1 MKKLILLLSLNLII
15 GFCHAQ
21 TLISGI
27 IKDNKSNSL
36 PGVSVSIKNSY
47 DGTSSN
53 STGKFS
59 FKSFEKGEQWLVY
72 SAIGFGL
79 DSTKLVLDGTAIQL
93 LLTLKEKLNELNA
106 VVISAG
112 TFEASDTKKG
122 VVLNSLDVATTA
134 GAEADVFAA
143 LQTLPGTQPAASENG
158 LFVRG
163 GAASET
169 NTYFDGMLIK
179 NPFNTQVPDQA
190 SRGRF
195 SPFLFKGTTFSAGG
209 YSAVYGQALSSAL
222 ILESKDL
229 PAKTVSDI
237 SLMTVGAGFNQDIR
251 FKNSALSIG
260 GNYINLKPALSVF
273 KQQTDWV
280 NEPTSAG
287 GTIQYKLKTSNT
299 GIFKSYVEYSK
310 SDLSLNTNNLDSQT
324 KNPFSNG
331 NLNFYSNLSYQDYIG
346 SNWKIN
352 TAFSASNNQDNGLIN
367 INQYGKRD
375 RLVQAKATVTRYI
388 GTLSTIK
395 IGTDWLN
402 SNREESWDGLKRDYH
417 DNLNSAYAEADIF
430 LSQNL
435 VARVGLRGE
444 YSSYLGAANI
454 APRLSLAYKTGKF
467 SQLSF
472 AYGEFFQNPE
482 DQYLVQSKQLNFQK
496 ATHYLANFQKI
507 GSGQTF
513 RVEAYYKKYADLVK
527 TNPTLNNNGFGY
539 AKGVDL
545 FWRDKKTFKG
555 VDYWVSYSYLDT
567 KRDFQNYPTLA
578 TPHFGAK
585 HSLNIVYKQFFSKLK
600 SYVGATYS
608 VASGRPFNNPNALE
622 FMNERTKTF
631 QNLSV
636 NVSYLTRFFG
646 NYTVLYTSVSN
657 LPGFKNV
664 FGYHYSQN
672 GNNRQA
678 IEPAA
683 LRNVFVGL
691 FISIGDDT
699 YKN

>member
-1 MKKLILLLSLNLII
+1 MKKLIFILTLNLII
-15 GFCHAQ
+15 TVSFAQ
-21 TLISGI
+21 TLISGKVTDAKGNPI
-27 IKDNKSNSL
+27 I
-36 PGVSVSIKNSY
+36 GASITLKNSY
-47 DGTSSN
+47 DGSSSDSLGN
-53 STGKFS
+53 FN
-59 FKSFEKGEQWLVY
+59 FKSFEKGTQTLQF
-72 SAIGFGL
+72 SAIGFGT
-79 DSTKLVLDGTAIQL
+79 DSSIVVLEGKAIQL
-93 LLTLKEKLNELNA
+93 TIKLKEVLNELNI

-134 GAEADVFAA
+134 GAEADIFAA
-143 LQTLPGTQPAASENG
+143 LQTLPGTQPAGSENG

-179 NPFNTQVPDQA
+179 NPFNTQIPDQA

-251 FKNSALSIG
+251 FKNSSLSIG

-287 GTIQYKLKTSNT
+287 GTIQYKWKTSNT
-299 GIFKSYVEYSK
+299 GMFKSYVEYSK
-310 SDLSLNTNNLDSQT
+310 SDLSLNTINLDSQT

-331 NLNFYSNLSYQDYIG
+331 NHNFYSNLSYQDYVG

-367 INQYGKRD
+367 INQYGRTD
-375 RLVQAKATVTRYI
+375 RLVQAKTTATRYI

-402 SNREESWDGLKRDYH
+402 SNREESWDGLKRDYS
-417 DNLNSAYAEADIF
+417 DNLNSAYVEGDIF

-444 YSSYLGAANI
+444 YSSYLGAANV

-482 DQYLVQSKQLNFQK
+482 DQYLVQSNKFDFQK
-496 ATHYLANFQKI
+496 ATHYMANFQKI

-527 TNPTLNNNGFGY
+527 TDPTFNNNGFGY

-585 HSLNIVYKQFFSKLK
+585 HSLNIVYKQFFTKLK

-608 VASGRPFNNPNALE
+608 VASGRPFNNPNAVE

-636 NVSYLTRFFG
+636 NVSYLTRVFG

-657 LPGFKNV
+657 LPGFKNE
-664 FGYHYSQN
+664 FGYRYSQN

-691 FISIGDDT
+691 FITIGDDT

>member
-1 MKKLILLLSLNLII
+1 MNKLALFLSLNLII
-15 GFCHAQ
+15 SVSFAQ
-21 TLISGI
+21 TNISGK
-27 IKDNKSNSL
+27 IKDAIGNPIIGASIT
-36 PGVSVSIKNSY
+36 IKNSY
-47 DGTSSN
+47 DGCSSDSLGN
-53 STGKFS
+53 FN
-59 FKSFEKGEQWLVY
+59 FKSFEKGEQWLQY
-72 SAIGFGL
+72 SAVGFGS
-79 DSTKLVLDGTAIQL
+79 DSSKMMLEGKAIQL
-93 LLTLKEKLNELNA
+93 TTILKEKLNELNT

-134 GAEADVFAA
+134 GAEADIFAA
-143 LQTLPGTQPAASENG
+143 LQTLPGTQPASSENG

-209 YSAVYGQALSSAL
+209 YSAIYGQALSSAL

-229 PAKTVSDI
+229 PEKTTSDI

-251 FKNSALSIG
+251 FKNSSLSIG

-280 NEPTSAG
+280 NEPQIAG
-287 GTIQYKLKTSNT
+287 GTIQYKIKVAKT
-299 GIFKSYVEYSK
+299 GMFKSYVEYSK
-310 SDLSLNTNNLDSQT
+310 SDLSLNTTNLDSQT

-331 NLNFYSNLSYQDYIG
+331 NHNFYSNLSYQDYIG

-352 TAFSASNNQDNGLIN
+352 TAFSASNNQDDGLIN
-367 INQYGKRD
+367 INQYDRAD
-375 RLVQAKATVTRYI
+375 RLVQAKATATRYI
-388 GTLSTIK
+388 GTLSTLK

-402 SNREESWDGLKRDYH
+402 SNREESWNGLKRNYT
-417 DNLNSAYAEADIF
+417 DNLNSAYAEGDIF

-444 YSSYLGAANI
+444 YSSYLRSANI
-454 APRLSLAYKTGKF
+454 SPRLSLAYKTGKF
-467 SQLSF
+467 SQVSF

-482 DQYLVQSKQLNFQK
+482 DQYLVQSRQLDFQK
-496 ATHYLANFQKI
+496 ATHYMANFQKI
-507 GSGQTF
+507 ESGQTF

-527 TNPTLNNNGFGY
+527 TNPTLNNFGFGY

-545 FWRDKKTFKG
+545 FWRDKKTLKG
-555 VDYWVSYSYLDT
+555 VDYWISYSYLDT
-567 KRDFQNYPTLA
+567 KRDFQNFPTLA

-585 HSLNIVYKQFFSKLK
+585 HSLNIVYKQYFTKLK

-608 VASGRPFNNPNALE
+608 LASGRPFNNPNALV

-636 NVSYLTRFFG
+636 NVSYLTRVFG
-646 NYTVLYTSVSN
+646 NYTVIYTSVSN
-657 LPGFKNV
+657 LPGFRNE
-664 FGYHYSQN
+664 FGYRYSQN
-672 GNNRQA
+672 GDNRQA
-678 IEPAA
+678 IEPPA

-691 FISIGDDT
+691 FITIGDDT